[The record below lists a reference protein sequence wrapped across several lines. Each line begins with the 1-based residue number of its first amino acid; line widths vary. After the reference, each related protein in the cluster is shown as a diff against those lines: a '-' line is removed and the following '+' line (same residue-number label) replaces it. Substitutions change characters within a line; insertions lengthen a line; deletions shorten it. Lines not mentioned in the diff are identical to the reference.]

1 MPKKS
6 SVHYQSIFEFPKLM
20 YAKCNRMF
28 IDKVIEY
35 ISHQNYI
42 IIQIENII

>member
-1 MPKKS
+1 MYITS
-6 SVHYQSIFEFPKLM
+6 LVLNFPKLL